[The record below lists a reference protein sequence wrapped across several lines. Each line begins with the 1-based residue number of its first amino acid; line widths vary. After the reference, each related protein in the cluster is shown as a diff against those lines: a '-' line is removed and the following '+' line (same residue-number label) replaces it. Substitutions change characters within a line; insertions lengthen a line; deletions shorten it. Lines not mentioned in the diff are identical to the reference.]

1 MIYWKVPVA
10 IDFISRN
17 NETLLKNNDSIY
29 KRFYL
34 YSLNNFVNEIY
45 FFIESFTAVLPTVET

>member
-1 MIYWKVPVA
+1 MIYWKVPGA

-17 NETLLKNNDSIY
+17 NETLLKNNDNIY
-29 KRFYL
+29 KRFYS
-34 YSLNNFVNEIY
+34 YSLNYFVNEIY